1 MAHSKRHAVKPFR
14 MRLGSGLFLL
24 TLVCCSSPQKA
35 GVEEQGTWELLP
47 TGAGPG
53 AGLQVATVFDGQDV
67 LLWGGL
73 GGCTV
78 NGVCG
83 DGARFDVASRTW
95 TPLSSQGAP
104 AARTLHTAVWTGQ
117 RMLVWGGVG
126 CGERPQTPCG
136 DGAAYAPSTDS
147 WSALSAQ
154 GAPSARGWHSAA
166 WTGRWMLVWG
176 GEEPQQTRVLGDG
189 ARYDVEAGAWT
200 PMSGAGAPVARRY
213 HSSVWTGQALLV
225 WGGSGG
231 ASVDVALS
239 DGAAYSP
246 ETDSWRPLSSQGAP
260 QARWAHTAVWTG
272 TKMLVWGGLGCGSD
286 GQDLPRYCE
295 GGAAY
300 DPRLDT
306 WSPLSDKDAP
316 SPRTGHS
323 AVWTGTRMIVWGG
336 ASSKCGSGGACSDGA
351 AYDPAT
357 DTWTPLRTQ
366 GAPTARSGHSGVWT
380 GDALFIWGGMGG
392 GGSEV
397 ALSDGAL
404 WVP

>member
-1 MAHSKRHAVKPFR
+1 MAHSERDAARPFR
-14 MRLGSGLFLL
+14 MRLTSGLLLL
-24 TLVCCSSPQKA
+24 TLVCCSSPEGQT
-35 GVEEQGTWELLP
+35 GPEEQGNWTPLP
-47 TGAGPG
+47 SDAPLGT
-53 AGLQVATVFDGQDV
+53 GLQVSSVFDGQNV

-83 DGARFDVASRTW
+83 DGARFDMASRTW
-95 TPLSSQGAP
+95 APLSSQGAP

-117 RMLVWGGVG
+117 RMLVWGGAG

-136 DGAAYAPSTDS
+136 DGAAYSASTDS

-176 GEEPQQTRVLGDG
+176 GEEPQQVRVLGDG
-189 ARYDVEAGAWT
+189 ARYDAETGAWT
-200 PMSGAGAPVARRY
+200 PMPGAGAPVARRY
-213 HSSVWTGQALLV
+213 HSTVWTGQALVV

-231 ASVDVALS
+231 ASLDVPLR

-246 ETDSWRPLSSQGAP
+246 ETDSWRPLSSEGAP

-272 TKMLVWGGLGCGSD
+272 SKMIIWGGLGCGSD

-295 GGAAY
+295 EGAAY
-300 DPRLDT
+300 DPALDT
-306 WSPLSDKDAP
+306 WSPISSTNAP

-323 AVWTGTRMIVWGG
+323 AVWTGSKMLVWGG
-336 ASSKCGSGGACSDGA
+336 ASSKCGGACSDGA
-351 AYDPAT
+351 AYDPET
-357 DTWTPLRTQ
+357 DTWAPLRTE
-366 GAPTARSGHSGVWT
+366 GAPSARSGHVGLWT
-380 GDALFIWGGMGG
+380 GSALFIWGGMGG
-392 GGSEV
+392 AE
-397 ALSDGAL
+397 APLTDGAL